1 MARIKSALELA
12 LERTQDVQGDRS
24 KLDEHEE
31 KQRGKRVYGLL
42 TENPELDVRKA
53 LQEASQK
60 NVRWV
65 EEGFFETL
73 LANITLPGDAADTER
88 LKRLRRGFEAL
99 IKDRKVG
106 QLFDQLGQFF
116 QQYLD
121 NKQQLIDGLRK
132 QFEPRLRK
140 KEEELARQM
149 GQRVRMDP
157 ASDPEFAA
165 ALKQYLSDLQAQYAS
180 VLDQVRGELTSM
192 WSKGR

>member
-24 KLDEHEE
+24 KLEEHEE
-31 KQRGKRVYGLL
+31 KQRGRRVYAQL

-60 NVRWV
+60 NARWA
-65 EEGFFETL
+65 EEGFFDAL
-73 LANITLPGDAADTER
+73 LANINLPNDASELSR
-88 LKRLRRGFEAL
+88 LPVLKRGVEA
-99 IKDRKVG
+99 IVKDRKVG
-106 QLFDQLGQFF
+106 QIFSQLEQFF

-121 NKQQLIDGLRK
+121 NKQQLIEQLRK

-149 GQRVRMDP
+149 GQRVRIDP
-157 ASDPEFAA
+157 ASDPEFAG
-165 ALKQYLSDLQAQYAS
+165 ALKQYLGGLQNQFNE
-180 VLDQVRGELTSM
+180 VVEQVRGELTAM
-192 WSKGR
+192 WKRGR